1 MYRVTAYFK
10 DKKISKKFYNFFD
23 AVEYRDDV
31 DAHYPNK
38 VIFQKVKSMREWVYD
53 SWNVVMNHNKNP
65 LSEIPNLHTRH
76 TICLLYTSP
85 SPRD

>member
-38 VIFQKVKSMREWVYD
+38 VIFQKVKSMTAR
-53 SWNVVMNHNKNP
+53 
-65 LSEIPNLHTRH
+65 R
-76 TICLLYTSP
+76 
-85 SPRD
+85 